1 MAVEC
6 QLSKEEAGFR
16 NSLIIVRFT
25 KLQNILPLYVKELVE
40 YKVNLQTWGKK
51 KNFLE
56 TIGSI
61 FVT

>member
-51 KNFLE
+51 K
-56 TIGSI
+56 TS
-61 FVT
+61 